1 MLEIVIGTIRF
12 QQPLFNIS
20 LALFINLPRY
30 CQAVDDI
37 MSAVQNILEFIVV
50 DLIGIVFSAGL
61 CYKMT
66 GFNIFK
72 TLGYLQKEY
81 GLMLT
86 VSQVLTLKN
95 HGWFLLITYK

>member
-1 MLEIVIGTIRF
+1 
-12 QQPLFNIS
+12 
-20 LALFINLPRY
+20 
-30 CQAVDDI
+30 

-72 TLGYLQKEY
+72 MLGYLQKEY

-86 VSQVLTLKN
+86 VSQVSTFKRSWLARTPLTN
-95 HGWFLLITYK
+95 PQAFLRYI

>member
-1 MLEIVIGTIRF
+1 
-12 QQPLFNIS
+12 
-20 LALFINLPRY
+20 
-30 CQAVDDI
+30 

-50 DLIGIVFSAGL
+50 DLVGIVFSAGL
-61 CYKMT
+61 CYKMS

-86 VSQVLTLKN
+86 VSQVSTFKRSWPVHLCL
-95 HGWFLLITYK
+95 FLRPSPETYK

>member
-1 MLEIVIGTIRF
+1 MALSG
-12 QQPLFNIS
+12 FNIIS
-20 LALFINLPRY
+20 LALFNNLSRY

-86 VSQVLTLKN
+86 VSQVSTFKRSWLVRTPLTN
-95 HGWFLLITYK
+95 PQAFLRYI